1 MRTEEGAAAGL
12 SWPGLGGGDMRV
24 ACGVSGMLKV
34 KEGVGLS
41 MAIGKKRSFDCGSSK
56 CCSPSAADHWC
67 KKDGS
72 VFHTKAEL
80 EARGLV

>member
-1 MRTEEGAAAGL
+1 MRTEEGSAAGL

-34 KEGVGLS
+34 KEVVVLS
-41 MAIGKKRSFDCGSSK
+41 MTIGKNRSSGCASSK

-72 VFHTKAEL
+72 VFHTKAEV